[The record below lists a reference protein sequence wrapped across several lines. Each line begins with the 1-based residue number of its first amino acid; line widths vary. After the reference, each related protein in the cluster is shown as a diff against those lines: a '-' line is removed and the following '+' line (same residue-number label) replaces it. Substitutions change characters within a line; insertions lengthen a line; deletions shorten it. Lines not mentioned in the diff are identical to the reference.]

1 MHFQFETNFRYRAA
15 QKRALKQ
22 QKKDEKQGNK
32 QEPEELSAIIR
43 ENTEAERVELGVMD
57 IPTDQI
63 IGVAEDD
70 GKNMYAADFMPVS
83 FAGSNYAYQWREL
96 CMDYRK
102 DKEFFSPLHCYEYLG
117 KFYVIDGKKR
127 VSVLK
132 YLKAPTACAYVTRI
146 LPVLSEE
153 KHIQIYY
160 EFLESF
166 KLTKLYQI
174 SFSQLGSFKKLQK
187 AMGHTEGQAWTD
199 EERKLV
205 LQVLARVAPA
215 LDAAFGGYLNV
226 TPADALLVLL
236 EECSLKQIRKMT
248 VSVITD
254 RIQRNWK
261 KLYSICH
268 PDIELCEDDNMQEAS

>member
-1 MHFQFETNFRYRAA
+1 M
-15 QKRALKQ
+15 
-22 QKKDEKQGNK
+22 
-32 QEPEELSAIIR
+32 
-43 ENTEAERVELGVMD
+43 
-57 IPTDQI
+57 
-63 IGVAEDD
+63 
-70 GKNMYAADFMPVS
+70 
-83 FAGSNYAYQWREL
+83 
-96 CMDYRK
+96 
-102 DKEFFSPLHCYEYLG
+102 
-117 KFYVIDGKKR
+117 IDGKKR

-132 YLKAPTACAYVTRI
+132 YLKAPTACAHVTRI
-146 LPVLSEE
+146 LPALSEE

-174 SFSQLGSFKKLQK
+174 SFSQLGSFEKLQK
-187 AMGHTEGQAWTD
+187 AMGHTEGQVWTY

-268 PDIELCEDDNMQEAS
+268 PDIELGEDDNMQEAS

>member
-22 QKKDEKQGNK
+22 LKLDEKQGNK
-32 QEPEELSAIIR
+32 QEPEKLSAFIR
-43 ENTEAERVELGVMD
+43 ENIEAERVELGVMD

-96 CMDYRK
+96 CMDYSQ
-102 DKEFFSPLHCYEYLG
+102 DKEFLSPLYCYEYLG

-132 YLKAPTACAYVTRI
+132 YLKAPTATAYVTRI
-146 LPVLSEE
+146 LPALSEE

-160 EFLESF
+160 EFIESF

-174 SFSQLGSFKKLQK
+174 SFSKLGSFEKFQE
-187 AMGHTEGQAWTD
+187 AMGHTEGQMWTE

-205 LQVLARVAPA
+205 LHVLARVAPA

-226 TPADALLVLL
+226 TPADVLLALLDEYSL
-236 EECSLKQIRKMT
+236 EQIRKME

-268 PDIELCEDDNMQEAS
+268 PDIKLSEDDTMQEAS